1 MIKDW
6 RWKLAILMFSIAPAY
21 GIGKYIEYYQI
32 QNSET
37 EVAVSDFESKISESL
52 SQFQINGFESEDVQI
67 VESGRYEYAVVTS
80 VASESPTDVPRT
92 ILLRQRKWDAN
103 APLNDQIAS
112 GVVSGLVSSSQ
123 QFNSES
129 LAEMGLPIADSAG
142 RVYFVDV
149 NRDYLPEIAKV
160 TTAFVFV
167 GLGVLFVVY
176 TKLEDRYVATQNR
189 RSQVKG
195 QVALQLSI
203 ARQETYHR

>member
-1 MIKDW
+1 MYK
-6 RWKLAILMFSIAPAY
+6 R
-21 GIGKYIEYYQI
+21 Q
-32 QNSET
+32 
-37 EVAVSDFESKISESL
+37 
-52 SQFQINGFESEDVQI
+52 VQTT
-67 VESGRYEYAVVTS
+67 ESGKYEYAAVTS
-80 VASESPTDVPRT
+80 LASESPMDIPRT

-176 TKLEDRYVATQNR
+176 TKLENQHVAMRNR
-189 RSQVKG
+189 RSHVNG
-195 QVALQLSI
+195 QIALALSI
-203 ARQETYHR
+203 ACLLYTSPSPRD

>member
-52 SQFQINGFESEDVQI
+52 AQFQINEFETEDVQI
-67 VESGRYEYAVVTS
+67 VESGKYEYAVVTS
-80 VASESPTDVPRT
+80 VDSESPTDAPAAV
-92 ILLRQRKWDAN
+92 LLRQRKWDAH
-103 APLNDQIAS
+103 APLNDQVAS
-112 GVVSGLVSSSQ
+112 GVVSGLVSSRQ
-123 QFNSES
+123 KFNSES
-129 LAEMGLPIADSAG
+129 LAEMGLPISASAG

-149 NRDYLPEIAKV
+149 NRDYLPGIAKL
-160 TTAFVFV
+160 TTVFVFI

-176 TKLEDRYVATQNR
+176 TKLEDRYLAMQNR
-189 RSQVKG
+189 RSYVNG

>member
-52 SQFQINGFESEDVQI
+52 AQFQINEFETEDVQI
-67 VESGRYEYAVVTS
+67 VESGKYEYAVVTS
-80 VASESPTDVPRT
+80 VDSESPTDAPAAV
-92 ILLRQRKWDAN
+92 LLRQRKWDAH
-103 APLNDQIAS
+103 APLNDQVAS
-112 GVVSGLVSSSQ
+112 GVVSGLVSSRQ
-123 QFNSES
+123 KFNSES
-129 LAEMGLPIADSAG
+129 LAEMGLPISASAG
-142 RVYFVDV
+142 WVYFVDV
-149 NRDYLPEIAKV
+149 NRDYLSGIAKL
-160 TTAFVFV
+160 TTVFVFI

-176 TKLEDRYVATQNR
+176 TKLEDRYLAMQNR
-189 RSQVKG
+189 RSYVNG

>member
-1 MIKDW
+1 MTKDW
-6 RWKLAILMFSIAPAY
+6 RWKLAILMFSIVPAY

>member
-37 EVAVSDFESKISESL
+37 EVAVSDFESKISENL
-52 SQFQINGFESEDVQI
+52 AQFQINEFETEDVQI
-67 VESGRYEYAVVTS
+67 VESGKYEYAVVTS
-80 VASESPTDVPRT
+80 VDSESPTDAPAAV
-92 ILLRQRKWDAN
+92 LLRQRKWDAH
-103 APLNDQIAS
+103 APLNDQVAS
-112 GVVSGLVSSSQ
+112 GVVSGLVSSRQ
-123 QFNSES
+123 KLNSES
-129 LAEMGLPIADSAG
+129 LAEMGLPISASAG
-142 RVYFVDV
+142 WVYFVDV
-149 NRDYLPEIAKV
+149 NRDYLSEISKL
-160 TTAFVFV
+160 TTVFVFI

-176 TKLEDRYVATQNR
+176 TKLEDRYLAMQNR
-189 RSQVKG
+189 RSYVNG

>member
-1 MIKDW
+1 MTKDW
-6 RWKLAILMFSIAPAY
+6 RWKLAILMFSIVPAY

-189 RSQVKG
+189 RSQVNG

>member
-52 SQFQINGFESEDVQI
+52 AQFQINEFETEDVQI
-67 VESGRYEYAVVTS
+67 VESGKYEYAVVTS
-80 VASESPTDVPRT
+80 VDSESPTDAPAAV
-92 ILLRQRKWDAN
+92 LLRQRKWDAH
-103 APLNDQIAS
+103 APLNDQVAS
-112 GVVSGLVSSSQ
+112 GVVSGLVSSRQ
-123 QFNSES
+123 KLNSES
-129 LAEMGLPIADSAG
+129 LAEMGLPISASAG
-142 RVYFVDV
+142 WVYFVDV
-149 NRDYLPEIAKV
+149 NRDYLSEISKL
-160 TTAFVFV
+160 TTAFVFI
-167 GLGVLFVVY
+167 GLGVLFLVY
-176 TKLEDRYVATQNR
+176 TKLEDRYVAMQNR
-189 RSQVKG
+189 RSYVNG

>member
-37 EVAVSDFESKISESL
+37 EVAVSDFESKISENL
-52 SQFQINGFESEDVQI
+52 AQFQINEFETEDVQI
-67 VESGRYEYAVVTS
+67 VESGKYEYAVVTS
-80 VASESPTDVPRT
+80 VDSESPPDAPATV
-92 ILLRQRKWDAN
+92 LLRQRKWDAH
-103 APLNDQIAS
+103 APLNDQVAS
-112 GVVSGLVSSSQ
+112 GVVSGLVSSRQ
-123 QFNSES
+123 KLNSES
-129 LAEMGLPIADSAG
+129 LAEMGLPISASAG
-142 RVYFVDV
+142 WVYFVDV
-149 NRDYLPEIAKV
+149 NRDYLSEISKL
-160 TTAFVFV
+160 TTVFVFI

-176 TKLEDRYVATQNR
+176 TKLEDRYLAMQNR
-189 RSQVKG
+189 RSYVNG